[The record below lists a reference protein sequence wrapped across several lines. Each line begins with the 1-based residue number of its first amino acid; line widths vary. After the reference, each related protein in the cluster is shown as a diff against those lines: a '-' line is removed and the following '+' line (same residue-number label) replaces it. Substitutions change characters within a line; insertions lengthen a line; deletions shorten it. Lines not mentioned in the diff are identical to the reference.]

1 MVIVMASRK
10 QEDIDY
16 VVSKIEE
23 MGYKAH
29 LIEGVERTVIA
40 AVGDE
45 REKYRLQALESLPHV
60 ESVVPI
66 LKSYKLAG
74 RETHSENT
82 VIKVGP
88 ATIGG
93 NSFCVMAGPCS
104 VEDRD
109 QILETAH
116 AVKEA
121 GAQILRGGAYKPRTS
136 PYSFQGLEEEGLK
149 LLKEASE
156 ATGLPFITE
165 VMTPD
170 QVDLV
175 AEYSD
180 ILQIGARNMQNY
192 GLLKAVGKTKRP
204 VFLKRGM
211 MSTISEWLMSA
222 EYIMSEG
229 NREVIMCERGIRTF
243 ETETRNTLDLSVIP
257 VLNKLTHL
265 PVIIDP
271 SHGTGHWDYVA
282 PMALAAAAAGAAGLM
297 IEVHPRPAE
306 AYSDGAQ
313 SLKPKHVTAL
323 IDHWRSSDI
332 ATGTLKNRLS
342 HLRWWAR
349 KIGKHNVLAKQN

>member
-1 MVIVMASRK
+1 MVIVMASRER
-10 QEDIDY
+10 EDIDN
-16 VVSKIEE
+16 VVARIEE

-29 LIEGVERTVIA
+29 LIEGVERTVVA

-45 REKYRLQALESLPHV
+45 RDKFRLQALESLAYV

-74 RETHSENT
+74 REAHSEDT
-82 VIKVGP
+82 VIKVGS

-93 NSFCVMAGPCS
+93 GKSFCVMAGPCS
-104 VEDRD
+104 VEDRE
-109 QILETAH
+109 QILESAH

-121 GAQILRGGAYKPRTS
+121 GAQVLRGGAYKPRTS

-170 QVDLV
+170 QVPLV

-180 ILQIGARNMQNY
+180 ILQIGARNVQNY
-192 GLLKAVGKTKRP
+192 GLLKAVGKTSRP
-204 VFLKRGM
+204 IFLKRGM

-229 NREVIMCERGIRTF
+229 NGEVIMCERGIRTF

-271 SHGTGHWDYVA
+271 SHGTGQWDYVA
-282 PMALAAAAAGAAGLM
+282 PMALAAAAAGADGLM

-313 SLKPKHVTAL
+313 SLKPKRFKKLMDDLKPILAVSG
-323 IDHWRSSDI
+323 R
-332 ATGTLKNRLS
+332 TL
-342 HLRWWAR
+342 
-349 KIGKHNVLAKQN
+349 